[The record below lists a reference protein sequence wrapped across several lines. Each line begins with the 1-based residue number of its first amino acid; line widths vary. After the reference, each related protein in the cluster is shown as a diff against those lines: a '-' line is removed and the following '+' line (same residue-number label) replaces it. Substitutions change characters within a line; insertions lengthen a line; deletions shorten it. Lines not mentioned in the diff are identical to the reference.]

1 MKIVVTYAD
10 AGDIT
15 VYQITDDLY
24 DRIVNLIGKD
34 GWGCINFQVL
44 YDRITEDENCP
55 YFKLYEEVVESN
67 VDNTAQ
73 GIILY

>member
-24 DRIVNLIGKD
+24 DRIVKTIGLDK
-34 GWGCINFQVL
+34 WGCINFQDL
-44 YDRITEDENCP
+44 YDNQNEENRLLFDEIM
-55 YFKLYEEVVESN
+55 ESN